1 MGWRSGGEVLTDVNR
16 RTRASWNSSAFQL
29 VLVCGAAMMT
39 ARIPVCP
46 AACADLIWL
55 CNWCWMASRIF
66 WGSGSGWYFM
76 SMRATSGKSGRKV
89 SASCALIRDVMQE
102 TARAANFVQALV
114 VGQCFEQRAMP
125 SLEAQAAL
133 FELRIKLSEIKLDL
147 KIGGLPEY
155 VLGPGDRA
163 G

>member
-1 MGWRSGGEVLTDVNR
+1 
-16 RTRASWNSSAFQL
+16 
-29 VLVCGAAMMT
+29 
-39 ARIPVCP
+39 
-46 AACADLIWL
+46 
-55 CNWCWMASRIF
+55 
-66 WGSGSGWYFM
+66 
-76 SMRATSGKSGRKV
+76 
-89 SASCALIRDVMQE
+89 MQE

-125 SLEAQAAL
+125 SLEAQAAP

-163 G
+163 GARDLGAAVFSWTVVGGKPSLQ